1 MRGHGA
7 RRHEPGTLGHAVG
20 LGKAAIERRD
30 AERTANDRPLSPF
43 AARPRAS
50 LEVESQRGSKQ
61 IIMRPGQNRRVR
73 GRSRSKGPNPL
84 TRSYESNGPD
94 VKVRGTAQHIAD
106 KYAQLARDA
115 QSSGDPVAAENYY
128 QHAEH
133 YYRIIAGAQEQFRQQ
148 FGGYGQ
154 RPFDDDGEDGD
165 EEAGPNGFPYQ
176 GGERPAGAP
185 NGENAD
191 FGNQPQP
198 YEGRKDDR
206 SQPFEGRR
214 DDRSQAPDGRRNDR
228 PPPFDGRR
236 DDRSQRFDR
245 GERFGADRSGERYGR
260 DRNDRPGSRPPERNE
275 RYERYDRQDNRQ
287 DSGADR
293 RERDDRSDRGPR
305 PEPGRPEPGPER
317 FGRGEQGTQ
326 RPPEVPRENRAE
338 ARGDGPRPE
347 RRREETE
354 EPAGLPAFLTNP
366 VRAPIAVEEAAV
378 EASPALAEAAGESE
392 AAEGEGNGRTRT
404 RRRRTRYK
412 GPEENGAPEGAAP
425 AEDPTPAE

>member
-1 MRGHGA
+1 
-7 RRHEPGTLGHAVG
+7 
-20 LGKAAIERRD
+20 
-30 AERTANDRPLSPF
+30 
-43 AARPRAS
+43 
-50 LEVESQRGSKQ
+50 
-61 IIMRPGQNRRVR
+61 VR

-94 VKVRGTAQHIAD
+94 VKVRGTAQHVAD

-148 FGGYGQ
+148 LGGYGQ
-154 RPFDDDGEDGD
+154 RPFDEDGEDGD
-165 EEAGPNGFPYQ
+165 EEAGPNGFPYP
-176 GGERPAGAP
+176 GERAAGAA
-185 NGENAD
+185 NGETPD

-198 YEGRKDDR
+198 YD
-206 SQPFEGRR
+206 GRR
-214 DDRSQAPDGRRNDR
+214 DDRSQPFDGRRDDRSQVPDNRRNDR
-228 PPPFDGRR
+228 SQPFDGRR

-245 GERFGADRSGERYGR
+245 NERFGADRGGDRYGR
-260 DRNDRPGSRPPERNE
+260 DRNDRPPANRPPERG
-275 RYERYDRQDNRQ
+275 ERYDRGERSDN
-287 DSGADR
+287 GADR
-293 RERDDRSDRGPR
+293 RDRDDRSDRGPR
-305 PEPGRPEPGPER
+305 PETGPER
-317 FGRGEQGTQ
+317 FGRSEQGAQ
-326 RPPEVPRENRAE
+326 RPPEPPRENRAE
-338 ARGDGPRPE
+338 TRGDGQRFEGRPPE

-378 EASPALAEAAGESE
+378 EASPAPADAGGSE
-392 AAEGEGNGRTRT
+392 AAEGEGNGRPRA

-412 GPEENGAPEGAAP
+412 GPEENGGEAPETAAP